1 MGASRRLDLA
11 LKIGVLAAGIA
22 AAVSACGSISV
33 EHPDGSTGTG
43 GMPASGTGGA
53 TAGGVGGHGGGAGG
67 HLGTGGIIIIG
78 GSGGVTGGG
87 TGGGTGAVTC
97 ADIQR
102 DFVLALADARSCNI
116 GGVGQ
121 CALTTNDRLDCGC
134 PTPVNRTDKVDVVRQ
149 AWIQNSCSSGICPA
163 KPCSIVAAGACAL
176 SASSGQPVCQ

>member
-1 MGASRRLDLA
+1 M
-11 LKIGVLAAGIA
+11 KIGVLAAALA

-33 EHPDGSTGTG
+33 ELPDGATGTG
-43 GMPASGTGGA
+43 GTPAGGTGGA

-67 HLGTGGIIIIG
+67 RLGTGGVIIIG
-78 GSGGVTGGG
+78 GAGGA
-87 TGGGTGAVTC
+87 TGAGAGGSAGGVTC

-102 DFVLALADARSCNI
+102 DFVIALADARSCNI

-149 AWIQNSCSSGICPA
+149 AWIQNGCSSGICPA
-163 KPCSIVAAGACAL
+163 KPCSIVATAVC
-176 SASSGQPVCQ
+176 SVSTTSGQAVCQ